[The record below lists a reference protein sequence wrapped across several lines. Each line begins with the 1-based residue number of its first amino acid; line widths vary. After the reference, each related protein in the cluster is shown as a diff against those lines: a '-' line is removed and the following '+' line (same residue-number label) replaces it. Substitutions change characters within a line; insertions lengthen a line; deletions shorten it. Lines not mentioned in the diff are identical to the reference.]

1 MKGAKI
7 PTDRDNVI
15 VKVGGQEVRLTNL
28 RKPFWPALG
37 ITKGG
42 LLQFYLDV
50 APYLLP
56 HIKDRA
62 MVMRRYPDGAD
73 GPSFFMKEAPTPRPP
88 WVRIC
93 PIEHGEGKVVNF
105 PLIGDE
111 PSLLWCVNLG
121 CIDLNQWYSR
131 CDDVD
136 RPDYLHFD
144 LDPSEGAG
152 FELVRKAGLIVRD
165 ALTTLGM
172 KPYVKTSG
180 SRGLH
185 VYVPIVRGPLQDQVL
200 NFTKVLAT
208 ELAGRNPKVL
218 TVEYR
223 KSVRPRGR
231 VLVDYRQNAW
241 GQTLA
246 SIYSVRPKPK
256 ATVSVPLTWD
266 EVEAGADIE
275 DFRVDNVRE
284 RLDSG
289 WRSVEADPGREGPHQ
304 PRQAVWR
311 PRVRVAD
318 FDFELPPAQIAQE
331 PAPRGASR
339 LLVLDR
345 VSGAI
350 THTVFSHLA
359 EFLRPGDLLV
369 VNDTRV
375 FPARLI
381 GRRVP
386 SGGRVE
392 CLLMGT
398 GRPVEGEAGAE
409 EWDALVH
416 PGQKLKSGLA
426 RGVRGR
432 LPRRSRERSW
442 NGGFT
447 AAAAVRLRAAAG
459 RTVAE
464 AVDALGHVPLP
475 PYIDRA
481 DRPEDRDRYQ
491 TVYARER
498 GSIAAPTAGLHFSSA
513 LLSELAGKGVERT
526 HVTLHVGYGTFKPV
540 RTEIVE
546 EHTVDP
552 EAFEVT
558 RGRRGRHLAARGAS
572 GRRVIAVGTT
582 TARVLESLEP
592 SDAGDVAA
600 RRRRDERVH
609 LPGPSL
615 PAGGRPDHQLSP
627 AALVAPDAGVG
638 ASAGATRCCMRTG
651 EAVARGYRF
660 YSYGDAMLV
669 L

>member
-15 VKVGGQEVRLTNL
+15 VRVGGQEVRLTNL

-50 APYLLP
+50 APFLLP

-88 WVRIC
+88 WIRIC
-93 PIEHGEGKVVNF
+93 PIEHGEGKVVRF
-105 PLIGDE
+105 PVIDDE

-144 LDPSEGAG
+144 LDPSDEAG
-152 FELVRKAGLIVRD
+152 FDLVRKAGLIVRD

-185 VYVPIVRGPLQDQVL
+185 VYVPIVRGPLQGDVL
-200 NFTKVLAT
+200 TFTKALAT

-223 KSVRPRGR
+223 RSIRPRGR

-256 ATVSVPLTWD
+256 ATVSMPLTWD
-266 EVEAGADIE
+266 EVEAGAEIE

-284 RLDSG
+284 RLDSDSAICG
-289 WRSVEADPGREGPHQ
+289 SRSWPRKAGPISGSSSGRHRERQ
-304 PRQAVWR
+304 TAKPRQMNVS
-311 PRVRVAD
+311 D
-318 FDFELPPAQIAQE
+318 FDFELPRDQIAQE

-339 LLVLDR
+339 LLVLER
-345 VSGAI
+345 GSGAI
-350 THTVFSHLA
+350 THTVFSRIG
-359 EFLRPGDLLV
+359 EFLRAGDLLV
-369 VNDTRV
+369 VNDTKV

-386 SGGRVE
+386 SGGAVE

-398 GRPVEGEAGAE
+398 GRAGRRRTPAR
-409 EWDALVH
+409 
-416 PGQKLKSGLA
+416 KSGTRSCIPA
-426 RGVRGR
+426 R
-432 LPRRSRERSW
+432 S
-442 NGGFT
+442 
-447 AAAAVRLRAAAG
+447 
-459 RTVAE
+459 
-464 AVDALGHVPLP
+464 
-475 PYIDRA
+475 
-481 DRPEDRDRYQ
+481 
-491 TVYARER
+491 
-498 GSIAAPTAGLHFSSA
+498 
-513 LLSELAGKGVERT
+513 
-526 HVTLHVGYGTFKPV
+526 
-540 RTEIVE
+540 
-546 EHTVDP
+546 
-552 EAFEVT
+552 
-558 RGRRGRHLAARGAS
+558 
-572 GRRVIAVGTT
+572 
-582 TARVLESLEP
+582 
-592 SDAGDVAA
+592 
-600 RRRRDERVH
+600 
-609 LPGPSL
+609 
-615 PAGGRPDHQLSP
+615 
-627 AALVAPDAGVG
+627 
-638 ASAGATRCCMRTG
+638 
-651 EAVARGYRF
+651 
-660 YSYGDAMLV
+660 
-669 L
+669 